1 MDKCGACGRN
11 AFAFLIFLV
20 FAVVS
25 CWAGEPDQELKLAG
39 VPGRLAW
46 KNSPAAWHIDGGNRL
61 TISSAKMTDWFVDP
75 FDGKVANSAPI
86 LLFEPDP
93 DYVLSAK
100 VSVNFQSKWDAGAF
114 MIWAD
119 DHHWAK
125 LSFELSPENQPTMVT
140 VVTRGLSDDCNS
152 DPIAGKEVFL
162 QVARTGKTYVFY
174 FSTDGRGWKILRTFS
189 LDTDL
194 KQRVGFEAQSPA
206 GAGAE
211 VSFSEI
217 HYSPRRIKNI
227 YTGQ

>member
-1 MDKCGACGRN
+1 MDNFRTNGRRVV
-11 AFAFLIFLV
+11 AFLLFLGLGM
-20 FAVVS
+20 AYS
-25 CWAGEPDQELKLAG
+25 RAEKPGDELKLAG
-39 VPGRLAW
+39 IPGKLAW
-46 KNSPAAWHIDGGNRL
+46 NNSPATWHIEGENRL
-61 TISSAKMTDWFVDP
+61 TISSGKMTDWFVDP
-75 FDGKVANSAPI
+75 FDGKVSNSAPI
-86 LLFEPDP
+86 LMFEPDP
-93 DYVLSAK
+93 DYVLNAK
-100 VSVNFQSKWDAGAF
+100 VNVNFQSKWDAGAF

-152 DPIAGKEVFL
+152 NPVTGKEVFL

-174 FSTDGRGWKILRTFS
+174 FSTEGRDWKILRTFS

-206 GAGAE
+206 GVGVE
-211 VSFSEI
+211 VSFSEV
-217 HYSPRRIKNI
+217 HYAPHKIKNI